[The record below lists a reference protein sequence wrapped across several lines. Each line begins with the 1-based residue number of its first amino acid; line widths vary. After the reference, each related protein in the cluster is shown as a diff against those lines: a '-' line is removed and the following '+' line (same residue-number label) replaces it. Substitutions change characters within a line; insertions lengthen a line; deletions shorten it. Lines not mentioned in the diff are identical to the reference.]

1 MFSRLNDYCLDND
14 LLDPF
19 QSAYRPH
26 HSVETLLV
34 NVSNFILQEM
44 DGGKVTAMV
53 LLDLSSAFDTV
64 NHTVLVN
71 TLMSLGIK
79 GQALEWFKS
88 YLSCHSQ
95 AVLINGC
102 LSDFVP
108 LTCGV
113 PQGSVGGP
121 TLFSLYLTG
130 LKNIF
135 HHHSLSY
142 HVYAD
147 DIQIYTSFKPN
158 QSNAA
163 SAIHNIETCVQ
174 DVHNWLNSHS
184 LKLNLAIVNAN
195 L

>member
-1 MFSRLNDYCLDND
+1 M
-14 LLDPF
+14 
-19 QSAYRPH
+19 H
-26 HSVETLLV
+26 
-34 NVSNFILQEM
+34 
-44 DGGKVTAMV
+44 GGTAMV

-64 NHTVLVN
+64 NHTVL
-71 TLMSLGIK
+71 SLGVR

-95 AVLINGC
+95 AVLINGS
-102 LSDFVP
+102 LSDCVP
-108 LTCGV
+108 LTCSV

-121 TLFSLYLTG
+121 TMFSLYLTG
-130 LKNIF
+130 LKNIC

-147 DIQIYTSFKPN
+147 DIQIYTAFKPN

-163 SAIHNIETCVQ
+163 SAIHNIETIVQ
-174 DVHNWLNSHS
+174 DVHNCLHSHS
-184 LKLNLAIVNAN
+184 LKLNLAKYEFVMYGSKTRFY